1 MKKCECGSCNE
12 SSVAVLEK
20 DTCGG
25 GRSDCGHNDCGHGHE
40 RNSNEITSTKQD
52 VIAIIISVAVCAA
65 AFLVPNIL
73 IKNILMLASVVI
85 AGAPIF
91 WQGLKNIFK
100 LDLDELALLT
110 IAVTAAAIIGELPE
124 ALLVTVLF
132 RVGELLEDI
141 AVARSRREVEAIT
154 GVLPDNANLLL
165 ADGTT
170 QPVSAKD
177 LESGD
182 RIKIKSGEKVPVD
195 CKILDGSSSV
205 DSSSLTGESAPR
217 EVEAGDVLHSGM
229 VNLGG
234 VLTCEAVNTFD
245 NSTAS
250 KIVQM
255 VKDSAAK
262 KGETEKMIS
271 RFARVYTPIIIISAI
286 LVAVLPPLFGFGTF
300 SMWIGRSLVFLV
312 ASCPC
317 ALVIATPLAFFAGIG
332 GASKQGILIKGSKF
346 MEALAKTK
354 AVVFDK
360 TGTLTTG
367 KLAVDEVFAAPGFDR
382 GEVLALAAACESES
396 NHPIAKAIAACNS
409 GSFPL
414 AESCEEITA
423 YGMRAT
429 VNGDIILCGSKRL
442 IDKFGADIKDLP
454 EANVYVAKN
463 GTVIGGISVFDAP
476 REDAAQMA
484 KALNRLGASRIVMLT
499 GDGKT
504 AAEKTAALVGINDVY
519 AELLPQDKVESFI
532 KIRAGTT
539 GGTAL
544 FVGDGINDS
553 PVIAAADAG
562 VAMGIASDA
571 AIEAADV
578 VLLSDRLSS
587 LPQAISIAKR
597 TSKLA
602 KTNIAFALTIKM
614 AVLALAF
621 FGYAGMWLAVFADV
635 GVSIIS
641 VINATR
647 ALRFK

>member
-1 MKKCECGSCNE
+1 MKKCGCGGCGE
-12 SSVAVLEK
+12 SSVAVPEK
-20 DTCGG
+20 DTCG
-25 GRSDCGHNDCGHGHE
+25 CGHEHE
-40 RNSNEITSTKQD
+40 SGGEEATAKQD
-52 VIAIIISVAVCAA
+52 IIAVIISVAVCTA
-65 AFLVPNIL
+65 AFFLPNVL
-73 IKNILMLASVVI
+73 IKNILMLAAVI
-85 AGAPIF
+85 VAGAPIF
-91 WQGLKNIFK
+91 LQGLKNIFK

-110 IAVTAAAIIGELPE
+110 VAVIAAVIIGELPE
-124 ALLVTVLF
+124 AFMVTVLF
-132 RVGELLEDI
+132 RVGELLEGI
-141 AVARSRREVEAIT
+141 AVARSRREVEAVTSIM
-154 GVLPDNANLLL
+154 PDNANLLL

-170 QPVSAKD
+170 RPVSAKD
-177 LESGD
+177 LKPGD
-182 RIKIKSGEKVPVD
+182 RIKIKSGERIPVD
-195 CKILDGSSSV
+195 CKILDGASSV
-205 DSSSLTGESAPR
+205 DSSSLTGESSPR
-217 EVEAGDVLHSGM
+217 EVEAGDALFSGT

-245 NSTAS
+245 NSAAG
-250 KIVQM
+250 KIVRM

-262 KGETEKMIS
+262 KGVTEKMIS
-271 RFARVYTPIIIISAI
+271 RFARVYTPIIIIAAI

-332 GASKQGILIKGSKF
+332 GASKQGILIKGSKY
-346 MEALAKTK
+346 MEALAKAR

-360 TGTLTTG
+360 TGTITTG
-367 KLAVDEVFAAPGFDR
+367 KLTVDEVFAAKGFDS

-396 NHPIAKAIAACNS
+396 NHPIARAIAEKAG
-409 GSFPL
+409 GSFPV

-429 VNGDIILCGSKRL
+429 VNGDEILCGSKRL
-442 IDKFGADIKDLP
+442 MDKFAADIKDMP
-454 EANVYVAKN
+454 EANVYVAKK

-476 REDAAQMA
+476 RKDAAQTV
-484 KALNRLGASRIVMLT
+484 KALKGLGVTRTAMLT
-499 GDGKT
+499 GDGKA
-504 AAEKTAALVGINDVY
+504 AAEKTAALVGISEAH

-532 KIRAGTT
+532 KIKSETV

-553 PVIAAADAG
+553 PVIASADAG
-562 VAMGIASDA
+562 IAMGISSDA

-578 VLLSDRLSS
+578 VLLSDKLSS
-587 LPQAISIAKR
+587 LPQAINIAKR
-597 TSKLA
+597 TSRLA
-602 KTNIAFALTIKM
+602 KTNIAFALTVKM
-614 AVLALAF
+614 VVLALAF
-621 FGYAGMWLAVFADV
+621 LGFADMWLAVFADV